1 MLIKLFP
8 LGIGKSSREKVGLER
23 DRSFPLPAVFRSLAF
38 FLDFFRSST
47 LTESLAQ
54 INVAVISNSLK
65 LAPII
70 FTVRYTSVFIYLSTY
85 LRASGLIV

>member
-1 MLIKLFP
+1 MLIKRFP
-8 LGIGKSSREKVGLER
+8 LGTGKSSREKVGLER
-23 DRSFPLPAVFRSLAF
+23 DRSLFPL
-38 FLDFFRSST
+38 FFRSST

-54 INVAVISNSLK
+54 INEAVISNSLK
-65 LAPII
+65 FVSII

>member
-8 LGIGKSSREKVGLER
+8 LGTGKSSREKVGLER
-23 DRSFPLPAVFRSLAF
+23 DRSLFPLFFRSLAF

-54 INVAVISNSLK
+54 INEAVISNSLK
-65 LAPII
+65 FAPII
-70 FTVRYTSVFIYLSTY
+70 FTVRYRSVFIYLSTY
-85 LRASGLIV
+85 LRASVLIV

>member
-1 MLIKLFP
+1 MLIKRFP
-8 LGIGKSSREKVGLER
+8 LGTGKSSREKVGLER
-23 DRSFPLPAVFRSLAF
+23 DRSLFPL
-38 FLDFFRSST
+38 FFRSST

-54 INVAVISNSLK
+54 INEAVISNSLK
-65 LAPII
+65 FAPII

>member
-23 DRSFPLPAVFRSLAF
+23 DRSLFPLFSLASF

-54 INVAVISNSLK
+54 INEAVISNSLK
-65 LAPII
+65 FAPII
-70 FTVRYTSVFIYLSTY
+70 FTVRYRSVFIYLSTY
-85 LRASGLIV
+85 LRASVLIV

>member
-23 DRSFPLPAVFRSLAF
+23 DRFLFPLFFRSLAF

-65 LAPII
+65 FAPII

>member
-8 LGIGKSSREKVGLER
+8 LGTGKSSREKVGLER
-23 DRSFPLPAVFRSLAF
+23 DRSLFPLFFRSLAFF

-47 LTESLAQ
+47 LTESLAR
-54 INVAVISNSLK
+54 INEAVISNSLK
-65 LAPII
+65 FVSII